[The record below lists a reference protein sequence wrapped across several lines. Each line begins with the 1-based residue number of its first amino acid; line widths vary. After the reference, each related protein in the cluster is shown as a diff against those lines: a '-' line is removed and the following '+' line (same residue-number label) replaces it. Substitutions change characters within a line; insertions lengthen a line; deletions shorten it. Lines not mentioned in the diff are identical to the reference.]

1 MTWTTNLALSV
12 LERAS
17 TRCVTSAL
25 MLCAASASL
34 PGCSDAAEAGPAQSA
49 AAQAATP
56 AAADTP
62 AVTSPNTPGAPTG
75 DVGPKP
81 TKCGDIEVPP
91 RAYAKAPPYKLG
103 PAENGLPDY
112 WPTTDWKAKDPSEL
126 GFDPAK
132 LAAITAFTTPK
143 LNTQAVLVIRHGYV
157 AYEKYYGAFTQNT
170 RHESYS
176 MAKSVTSGMIGIA
189 LGEGKIPSLDEKIC
203 KYYPDKWN
211 CNDSSDP
218 RSRITIEHAMN
229 LTTGLQWVE
238 DWRSFSN
245 AGNDAMSLGDMLDKN
260 LARKS
265 VAEPGT
271 TMRYSTGD
279 PALLTAPI
287 QKNVG
292 KTAYAYA
299 KEKIFD
305 VIGIPGVKWNQH
317 ASGMTTVF
325 AGLSA
330 TAREFAKY
338 GYLYLRHGQWEGK
351 QVVPGDWIDKTTVAP
366 RACNDWYRYFWHQ
379 NLAMRLGEQTRDLK
393 RCPVGFCFPDTF
405 SNVPA
410 DAFMA
415 KGVFGQFV
423 VIIPSED
430 VIIVRLAQ
438 DQAGSENWDD
448 WGQAVIPGVLDA
460 ITK

>member
-1 MTWTTNLALSV
+1 MTWNRILHLPTQHVRPTRRVTAALV
-12 LERAS
+12 LYAA
-17 TRCVTSAL
+17 TSSL
-25 MLCAASASL
+25 SGCAE
-34 PGCSDAAEAGPAQSA
+34 SDAR
-49 AAQAATP
+49 AAQADPAAQT
-56 AAADTP
+56 AAADAPT
-62 AVTSPNTPGAPTG
+62 ATSPNTTGAPTG

-81 TKCGDIEVPP
+81 ARCGDVEVPP

-112 WPTTDWKAKDPSEL
+112 WPTDEWKAKDPSEL
-126 GFDPAK
+126 GFDSQK
-132 LAAITAFTTPK
+132 LASAVDFRGNAK
-143 LNTQAVLVIRHGYV
+143 LNTQAVLVIRHGYI
-157 AYEKYYGAFTQNT
+157 AHEKYYGTFTQNT

-189 LGEGKIPSLDEKIC
+189 LAEGKIASLNEKIC
-203 KYYPDKWN
+203 KYYPNKWN

-218 RSRITIEHAMN
+218 RSRITIDHAMN

-238 DWRSFSN
+238 DWRSFAN
-245 AGNDAMSLGDMLDKN
+245 AGNDAMALGDMLDKA
-260 LARKS
+260 LGRKA
-265 VAEPGT
+265 VTEPGSS
-271 TMRYSTGD
+271 MRYSTGD

-287 QKNVG
+287 QQSVG

-305 VIGIPGVKWNQH
+305 VIGIPGVRWNQH

-330 TAREFAKY
+330 TAREFAKF

-351 QVVPGDWIDKTTVAP
+351 QVVPGEWIDKTTNAP

-379 NLAMRLGEQTRDLK
+379 NLSMRLGEQTRDLK
-393 RCPVGFCFPDTF
+393 KCPIGFCFPLTF
-405 SNVPA
+405 ANVPA

-415 KGVFGQFV
+415 KGVFGQYV

-430 VIIVRLAQ
+430 TVIVRLAQ

-448 WGQAVIPGVLDA
+448 WGQSVIPAVLDA
-460 ITK
+460 IVK